1 MKNSVLFD
9 LIKSFSDEEVKSF
22 DKYLLSPYFV
32 SGTSLNKVFREIIR
46 NKNLFLDYDYKKLNE
61 KLFKR
66 LKYSKFTL
74 NKQLSYLSKEVLK
87 YLKLKSFES
96 DNTSAE
102 LIFNEYLLKKKSF
115 VALENNLKKTT
126 SLIDCEFGISDR
138 TFLDSFKHNSV
149 SYDRTFYNLVVNYK
163 NERANKISLL
173 DNAMFDIL
181 LYSYM
186 ETTLIYINYNLLFLG
201 AKNSKEMEFLSEINL
216 FYSQF
221 NKIRLFERSGK
232 HKTIF
237 MLYKYMYLTFFTKR
251 KSDYFIYLKSVKEN
265 LRIFNIRMI
274 NLHYKVLIQF
284 CILKDRL
291 GQEKEFYKKECL
303 NLLIEYFKNNYFKID
318 GIEYVTRIEFRSFIG
333 RAYSAREFELIKNF
347 IENISHKLK
356 PSDYKDMVNFG
367 YAYYYLGIKEYRKAL
382 KNINSIS
389 DYSSIIKFDLR
400 NIELRIYYELGKIET
415 LLDAIHNYRTIIL
428 KNDELTKSD
437 KNDLLNLLKYL
448 NILINI
454 NNKTNIREQIFEAGY
469 YKKQIENE
477 PHFALKNWLLEKFG
491 NLEKDIAT
499 RKKNK
504 TKIID

>member
-1 MKNSVLFD
+1 MKNSDLFD
-9 LIKSFSDEEVKSF
+9 LIVSFSNEEIKSF
-22 DKYLLSPYFV
+22 DKFLLSPYFV
-32 SGTSLNKVFREIIR
+32 SGSSLSKVFREIIR
-46 NKNLFLDYDYKKLNE
+46 NKYLFLDNDYKKLNE

-66 LKYSKFTL
+66 LKYSKLTL

-96 DNTSAE
+96 DNISAE

-115 VALENNLKKTT
+115 SALENNLKKTT
-126 SLIDCEFGISDR
+126 SLIDRDFGINDR

-149 SYDRTFYNLVVNYK
+149 SYDRTFYNLVSNYK
-163 NERANKISLL
+163 NERAKKILLL

-186 ETTLIYINYNLLFLG
+186 ETTLIFINYNLLFLG
-201 AKNSKEMEFLSEINL
+201 EKDNKERDFLSEINL
-216 FYSQF
+216 FFSQI
-221 NKIRLFERSGK
+221 NKNRLFEKSNR
-232 HKTIF
+232 HKIIF
-237 MLYKYMYLTFFTKR
+237 NLYRYMYLSFFTK
-251 KSDYFIYLKSVKEN
+251 KKNDYFIYKKAVKEN
-265 LRIFNIRMI
+265 IDFFNIRMV

-291 GQEKEFYKKECL
+291 GQENVFYKKECL
-303 NLLIEYFKNNYFKID
+303 NLLIEYFENNYFKID
-318 GIEYVTRIEFRSFIG
+318 GVEYVTRIEFRSFIG
-333 RAYSAREFELIKNF
+333 RAYAAKEFELIKNF
-347 IENISHKLK
+347 IENISFKLK

-389 DYSSIIKFDLR
+389 DFSSIIKFDIR

-437 KNDLLNLLKYL
+437 KNDLLSLLKYL

-454 NNKTNIREQIFEAGY
+454 NNKTNVREQIFEAGY

-477 PHFALKNWLLEKFG
+477 SHFALKNWLLEKYE
-491 NLEKDIAT
+491 NIEKEIT
-499 RKKNK
+499 IRKRIK
-504 TKIID
+504 TKVIN

>member
-1 MKNSVLFD
+1 MKNSDLFD
-9 LIKSFSDEEVKSF
+9 LIKSFSNEEIKSF
-22 DKYLLSPYFV
+22 DKFLLSPYFV
-32 SGTSLNKVFREIIR
+32 SGISLNKVFREIIR
-46 NKNLFLDYDYKKLNE
+46 NKNLFLDCDYKKLNE

-66 LKYSKFTL
+66 LKYSRFTL

-87 YLKLKSFES
+87 YLKLKAFEA
-96 DNTSAE
+96 DNISAE

-115 VALENNLKKTT
+115 TALENNLKKTT
-126 SLIDCEFGISDR
+126 SLIDCDSGISDR

-163 NERANKISLL
+163 NVRENKISLL

-186 ETTLIYINYNLLFLG
+186 ETALIYVNYNLLFLG
-201 AKNSKEMEFLSEINL
+201 VNNNKEMDLLSEINL
-216 FYSQF
+216 FFSQF
-221 NKIRLFERSGK
+221 NKILLFEKSNR
-232 HKTIF
+232 HKIIF
-237 MLYKYMYLTFFTKR
+237 TLYKSMYIVFFTK
-251 KSDYFIYLKSVKEN
+251 KKNDYFVYKKSVKEN
-265 LRIFNIRMI
+265 LHIFNIRMI
-274 NLHYKVLIQF
+274 NLHFKVLIQF

-303 NLLIEYFKNNYFKID
+303 NLLIEYFENNYFKID

-333 RAYSAREFELIKNF
+333 RAYAAKEFEMIKNF
-347 IENISHKLK
+347 IENISFKLK
-356 PSDYKDMVNFG
+356 PSDYEDMVNFG

-415 LLDAIHNYRTIIL
+415 LIDAIHNYRTIIL

-437 KNDLLNLLKYL
+437 KNDLLKLLKYL

-469 YKKQIENE
+469 YKKKIDNE
-477 PHFALKNWLLEKFG
+477 SHFALKNWLMEKFE
-491 NLEKDIAT
+491 NIEKDITT
-499 RKKNK
+499 RKNIKAKVNN
-504 TKIID
+504 